1 MKQRL
6 IVGEELS
13 LPPVLKKL
21 LQNSL
26 VYDSSSSAEAR
37 VYAIDKGQ
45 GYFLKTA
52 AKGRLAKEAALT
64 RYCHSKGLATEV
76 LDYISGDQDW
86 LLTAKVAGED
96 ASHIEYL
103 SDPKRLC
110 RILVDHMLKLHS
122 LSLSDFPVA
131 DKTLAYIEAAEA
143 GYHQGRFNQ
152 CFLPPQQRF
161 QSQEE
166 AYRRIQELKLLLQHE
181 ILIHG
186 DFCLPNMILDRW
198 QFQSMID
205 WGEAGKSDRHI
216 DLFWLIWSLQFNL
229 KTDRYKDYVLDCYG
243 RRHIDLDILDGIAA
257 FEVFA

>member
-6 IVGEELS
+6 IAGKELS

-26 VYDSSSSAEAR
+26 IYDSSSSAEAR

-64 RYCHSKGLATEV
+64 RYCHNKGLATEV
-76 LDYISGDQDW
+76 IDYISGDQDW
-86 LLTAKVAGED
+86 LLTAKVAGEA
-96 ASHIEYL
+96 ASHIDYL

-110 RILVDHMLKLHS
+110 RILVDRMLGLHS

-152 CFLPPQQRF
+152 HFYRLSNGFSPRRRLTGRF
-161 QSQEE
+161 RSLSPC
-166 AYRRIQELKLLLQHE
+166 Y
-181 ILIHG
+181 
-186 DFCLPNMILDRW
+186 
-198 QFQSMID
+198 SM
-205 WGEAGKSDRHI
+205 K
-216 DLFWLIWSLQFNL
+216 F
-229 KTDRYKDYVLDCYG
+229 
-243 RRHIDLDILDGIAA
+243 
-257 FEVFA
+257 

>member
-6 IVGEELS
+6 IAGEELS

-52 AKGRLAKEAALT
+52 AKGRLAKEAALI

-86 LLTAKVAGED
+86 LLTARVAGED
-96 ASHIEYL
+96 ASHIDYL

-110 RILVDHMLKLHS
+110 RILADHMLRLHS

-152 CFLPPQQRF
+152 RFLPPQQQF
-161 QSQEE
+161 WSQEE
-166 AYRRIQELKLLLQHE
+166 AYRQIQELKPLLQHE
-181 ILIHG
+181 TLIHG

-198 QFQSMID
+198 QLVHD
-205 WGEAGKSDRHI
+205 
-216 DLFWLIWSLQFNL
+216 
-229 KTDRYKDYVLDCYG
+229 
-243 RRHIDLDILDGIAA
+243 
-257 FEVFA
+257 